1 RGGGEARTHPQAP
14 GDRTGRAR
22 VGGRARP
29 DPGRDGRARGE
40 GVARARRLVLDSEAL
55 SRLAH
60 GRPEQQVELLAYLK
74 AMTSGVEVDL
84 VTSSA
89 VLAEVLDGRRDGGVW
104 SALRRHTISRRAV
117 DDTVATRAGHLLTAA
132 GMDSTNA
139 VDAFVA

>member
-1 RGGGEARTHPQAP
+1 M
-14 GDRTGRAR
+14 
-22 VGGRARP
+22 
-29 DPGRDGRARGE
+29 
-40 GVARARRLVLDSEAL
+40 LDSEAL

-89 VLAEVLDGRRDGGVW
+89 VLAEVLDGKRDGGVW

-139 VDAFVA
+139 VDAFVAATAALDAPSLVVTGDPADLRALTADLPDVAVEAI